1 MQTVGA
7 LWHGMR
13 PGQWSKNVLIF
24 AGLVFDGQLFEG
36 DVLLRVCAGL
46 VLMCMIASSI
56 YLIND
61 LADLNSDRKHPV
73 KRKRP
78 LAAGQITQTQAL
90 VAAGLLALLALVA
103 SFQLQPQL
111 AFVLGGYFGLHLLY
125 IRWLRNLV
133 LIDILAITA
142 GFVLRVVAGVV
153 LVQVSNF
160 SPWLYICS
168 ALLALFLAIAKRR
181 QELLLLGDQAGEL
194 RVTFRHY
201 NLALLDDMLRLV
213 TTSTFIAYLLYTV
226 EADTIRVADT
236 NTALITIPFVL
247 YGLLRYLWLIHV
259 RQSHGT
265 PDELLIRDR
274 PLQLAILLWGAS
286 FVLILYLP
294 GQLAQ

>member
-7 LWHGMR
+7 LWRGMR
-13 PGQWSKNVLIF
+13 PGQWSKNFLIF
-24 AGLVFDGQLFEG
+24 AGLVFDGQLLDG
-36 DVLLRVCAGL
+36 GALLRVCAGL
-46 VLMCMIASSI
+46 VLMCMVTSSI

-73 KRKRP
+73 KRSRP
-78 LAAGQITQTQAL
+78 LAAGQITQKQVL

-103 SFQLQPQL
+103 SFRLQPQL
-111 AFVLGGYFGLHLLY
+111 TVVLAGYFGLHLLY
-125 IRWLRNLV
+125 IRWLRNLP

-181 QELLLLGDQAGEL
+181 QELLLLADQAGEL

-236 NTALITIPFVL
+236 KTALVTIPFVL

-259 RQSHGT
+259 RQTLDT
-265 PDELLIRDR
+265 PDEILLRDR
-274 PLQLAILLWGAS
+274 PLQLAILFWGIS

>member
-1 MQTVGA
+1 MKTAGA
-7 LWHGMR
+7 LWRGMR

-24 AGLVFDGQLFEG
+24 AGLVFDGQLLNGEA
-36 DVLLRVCAGL
+36 LLRVCAGL

-61 LADLNSDRKHPV
+61 LADLDSDRRHPV

-78 LAAGQITQTQAL
+78 LAAGEISQTQAL
-90 VAAGLLALLALVA
+90 VAAGLLALLALAA

-111 AFVLGGYFGLHLLY
+111 TVVLGCYFGLHLLY

-142 GFVLRVVAGVV
+142 GFVLRVVAGAV

-181 QELLLLGDQAGEL
+181 QELLLLADQADEL

-201 NLALLDDMLRLV
+201 NLVLLDDMLRLV
-213 TTSTFIAYLLYTV
+213 TTSTFIAYMLYTV
-226 EADTIRVADT
+226 EADTIRVAET
-236 NTALITIPFVL
+236 NTALVTIPFVL
-247 YGLLRYLWLIHV
+247 YSLLRYLWLIHV
-259 RQSHGT
+259 RQSHST
-265 PDELLIRDR
+265 PDELLLRDR